1 MKKGLHPLSLFL
13 LLMLPPMKLYIPV
26 KGGHPFRFKGGQLG
40 LLFFE
45 GFVPNSIKNRLD
57 GGYSV
62 SNSATNFGVLVPR
75 ISVQTVP
82 LLRNS

>member
-1 MKKGLHPLSLFL
+1 MGLVAPPQYFPKNAVMNKTGYQSMDVTMKKGLHPLSLFL

-45 GFVPNSIKNRLD
+45 GFVTKFN
-57 GGYSV
+57 
-62 SNSATNFGVLVPR
+62 
-75 ISVQTVP
+75 
-82 LLRNS
+82 